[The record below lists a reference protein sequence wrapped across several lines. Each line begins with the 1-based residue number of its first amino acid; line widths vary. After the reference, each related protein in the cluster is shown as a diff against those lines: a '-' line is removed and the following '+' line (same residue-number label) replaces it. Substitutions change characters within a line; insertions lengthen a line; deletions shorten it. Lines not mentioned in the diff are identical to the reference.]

1 MTSGISYFTLL
12 RDGDGAEQAG
22 AAVLMTEYAPD
33 GKRGYYAALPFL
45 GIQIGTFMASAVYF
59 ILLHNVTNLAETWW
73 WRLPFLSS
81 VVIIAV
87 AIYIRLHLKES
98 PSFAKLEACQQVT
111 ESPLRNLLKTSR
123 RNVFVGIGLRLA
135 ENGGSSIYQAL
146 AISYIVGVVGLDK
159 SVGTLCLMSAVVV
172 GAIMVPIA
180 GWLTDRFGR
189 VLVYRSLAIF
199 QLLITF
205 PVWWSFSHG
214 NVPVTIVSLS
224 LALGIGAW
232 CMFGA
237 QGAFLP
243 ELFGARHRYIG
254 VALAREVSAVI
265 AGGIAPLVGSAIIS
279 WVIHTNDPSGI
290 AAWMPIAIY
299 LSLLTVGTIIA
310 TFFAPETRDRD
321 LDDLADAE
329 TISVSQHNQTTGT
342 SHDA

>member
-1 MTSGISYFTLL
+1 M
-12 RDGDGAEQAG
+12 
-22 AAVLMTEYAPD
+22 
-33 GKRGYYAALPFL
+33 
-45 GIQIGTFMASAVYF
+45 
-59 ILLHNVTNLAETWW
+59 
-73 WRLPFLSS
+73 
-81 VVIIAV
+81 

-98 PSFAKLEACQQVT
+98 PSFAKLEARQQVT

-232 CMFGA
+232 GMFGA

-279 WVIHTNDPSGI
+279 
-290 AAWMPIAIY
+290 
-299 LSLLTVGTIIA
+299 
-310 TFFAPETRDRD
+310 
-321 LDDLADAE
+321 
-329 TISVSQHNQTTGT
+329 
-342 SHDA
+342 

>member
-1 MTSGISYFTLL
+1 M
-12 RDGDGAEQAG
+12 
-22 AAVLMTEYAPD
+22 
-33 GKRGYYAALPFL
+33 
-45 GIQIGTFMASAVYF
+45 
-59 ILLHNVTNLAETWW
+59 TNLAETWV

-98 PSFAKLEACQQVT
+98 PSFAKLEARQQVT

-232 CMFGA
+232 GMFGA

-342 SHDA
+342 YHDA

>member
-1 MTSGISYFTLL
+1 
-12 RDGDGAEQAG
+12 
-22 AAVLMTEYAPD
+22 
-33 GKRGYYAALPFL
+33 
-45 GIQIGTFMASAVYF
+45 MASAVYF
-59 ILLHNVTNLAETWW
+59 ILLHNVTNIAESWL
-73 WRLPFLSS
+73 WRLPFLAS
-81 VVIIAV
+81 VLIIAV

-98 PSFAKLEACQQVT
+98 PSFSKLEARKQVT
-111 ESPLRNLLKTSR
+111 DSPLRNLLKTSR

-189 VLVYRSLAIF
+189 VIVYRSLAIF

-224 LALGIGAW
+224 LALGVGAW
-232 CMFGA
+232 GMFGA

-265 AGGIAPLVGSAIIS
+265 AGGIAPLIGSAIIT

-290 AAWMPIAIY
+290 SAWMPIAIY

-321 LDDLADAE
+321 LDDLADAKVNA
-329 TISVSQHNQTTGT
+329 TAPHQGTTE
-342 SHDA
+342 SYHDA